1 MMLQDDDG
9 LFSGAEGAVLL
20 ETKAGEPE
28 ALVLMEDTLARMRD
42 ELDRQFQSFVTMR
55 DDAARRV
62 GEGLPETEAK
72 VARADL
78 KAAVEAVS
86 VIVRTLEKVDQLQ
99 RQLMRDAAELQE
111 APESAEA
118 YDALWREVEA
128 RIDGKV
134 EERLAERLRALGLDA
149 RAATTAAPPATA
161 DPPAGT
167 TGQGPTMK
175 SSGNADRS
183 SADPAMAGSGADER
197 PHAASS

>member
-20 ETKAGEPE
+20 ETKAGEPD
-28 ALVLMEDTLARMRD
+28 ALVLMEDILARMRD

-62 GEGLPETEAK
+62 GEGLPEAEAK

-149 RAATTAAPPATA
+149 RAAATAAPPGTA
-161 DPPAGT
+161 GPPAAT
-167 TGQGPTMK
+167 TGEGHTLGHAGPM
-175 SSGNADRS
+175 
-183 SADPAMAGSGADER
+183 SADPAMPGSGADER
-197 PHAASS
+197 PHAAAS